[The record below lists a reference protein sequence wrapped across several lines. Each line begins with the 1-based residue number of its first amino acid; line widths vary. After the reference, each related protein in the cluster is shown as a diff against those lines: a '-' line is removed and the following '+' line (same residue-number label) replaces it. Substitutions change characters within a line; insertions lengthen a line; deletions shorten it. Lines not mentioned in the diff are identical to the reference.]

1 MKKTLTLS
9 KNFSK
14 QNFSYP
20 SIYLGGSR
28 SLNSSN
34 ILYDEY
40 FPNIEDKIKG
50 HEFCKEI
57 YNSLI
62 LDLSKNLNT
71 FHNLDYPL
79 RSWNIILG
87 SWMRTFIHKIFE
99 NYSIIEKIFK
109 NYEIEEIFAFSPEEY
124 DLYTFN
130 CSSLEYAI
138 VNEDWNCAL
147 NSKIVDFLNSDK
159 KIIFKKNSENF
170 LFNQSKIYAPKR
182 GVAFKV
188 LNLIGKVSNYF
199 KKNKYSCIYKTNL
212 SFISEKKLE
221 IKLGQLP
228 QFLGDEKEISFRPF
242 DRSIRKKIN
251 LKKLKTKSKFEEF
264 LRKILPMSLPNFVL
278 ESFEDISKLSE
289 KSDFPKNPKMIFTSE
304 AFHYDDIFKFYT
316 AKRTQ
321 EGVPY
326 FIGQHGNYY
335 FTHAQNNYAP
345 EMTIGDKFLS
355 WGVKGNKNII
365 PTCNFKIIG
374 KSKLFNN
381 NGKFLTVFPPLAI
394 TGKPQFDLPVYEKRS
409 YEAGIKIL
417 SKLNK
422 KIKKETLARLF
433 ATDRYESEPEY
444 HEQIKKLNIN
454 IDDGNKTMRS
464 LLKKSRL
471 NFFTYDS
478 TGILENLGLNIPTVC
493 YWDNIFGLIN
503 PRFVDVYKLLI
514 KAKILFENSDDLV
527 EHVEKNWLDIN
538 KWWMDANTQNCIK
551 EFNSKINISH
561 QAHSLD
567 YLKKVL
573 NSEARL

>member
-14 QNFSYP
+14 KNFSYP
-20 SIYLGGSR
+20 SIYLGSSR
-28 SLNSSN
+28 SFNSSN

-50 HEFCKEI
+50 HEFCQKI

-62 LDLSKNLNT
+62 LDLSKDLNT
-71 FHNLDYPL
+71 LHNIDYPL

-99 NYSIIEKIFK
+99 NFSIIDKILK
-109 NYEIEEIFAFSPEEY
+109 NYEIEEIFTFYPEEY

-130 CSSLEYAI
+130 CPSLEFAI

-147 NSKIVDFLNSDK
+147 NSKIINFLDLEK
-159 KIIFKKNSENF
+159 KIIFIKNNENF
-170 LFNQSKIYAPKR
+170 LSNQRKTYTPKR
-182 GVAFKV
+182 GITFKI
-188 LNLIGKVSNYF
+188 LNIIGKVNNYL
-199 KKNKYSCIYKTNL
+199 KKNNYACIYKTNL
-212 SFISEKKLE
+212 SFLSEKKLE

-228 QFLGDEKEISFRPF
+228 QILGDEKEIPFRPF
-242 DRSIRKKIN
+242 DKNLRKKIN
-251 LKKLKTKSKFEEF
+251 LKKLNTKNKFEEF
-264 LRKILPMSLPNFVL
+264 LRMILPMSLPNFVL
-278 ESFEDISKLSE
+278 ESFADISKLSE
-289 KSDFPKNPKMIFTSE
+289 KSFFPKKPKIIFTSE
-304 AFHYDDIFKFYT
+304 AFLYDDIFKFYT

-326 FIGQHGNYY
+326 FIGQHGNCY
-335 FTHAQNNYAP
+335 FTHAHNNYAP

-355 WGVKGNKNII
+355 WGIKENENII
-365 PTCNFKIIG
+365 STCNFKIIG

-381 NGKFLTVFPPLAI
+381 NGKFLAVFPPFAI
-394 TGKPQFDLPVYEKRS
+394 SGQPIFDVPVHEKRS
-409 YEAGIKIL
+409 YESGIKIL
-417 SKLNK
+417 SKLNE
-422 KIKKETLARLF
+422 KIKNETLARLF
-433 ATDRYESEPEY
+433 ATDRYESEPVY
-444 HEQIKKLNIN
+444 HDQIKKLNIN
-454 IDDGNKTMRS
+454 IDDGNKSMRS

-471 NFFTYDS
+471 SFFTYDC
-478 TGILENLGLNIPTVC
+478 TGILENLALNIPTVC
-493 YWDNIFGLIN
+493 YWDNTFGFIN

-527 EHVEKNWLDIN
+527 KHIEKNWLDVN
-538 KWWMDANTQNCIK
+538 RWWMDTNTQNCIK
-551 EFNSKINISH
+551 KFNSKINVSP

-573 NSEARL
+573 NREARL